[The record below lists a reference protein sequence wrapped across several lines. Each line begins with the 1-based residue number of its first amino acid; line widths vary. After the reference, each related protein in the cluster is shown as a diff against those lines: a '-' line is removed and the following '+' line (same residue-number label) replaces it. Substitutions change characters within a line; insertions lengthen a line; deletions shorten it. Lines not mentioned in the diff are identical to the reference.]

1 MIWPSAPK
9 FLYFDEY
16 YQMKG
21 ETNLNALIVRED
33 AKKLEELDYPLLG
46 LINLARLDHRQ
57 LVQTKNTTELKN
69 KLEGAGNYL
78 TRRIVK
84 YWSQNQ
90 HIQMRFDVRDAKPED
105 PEGMR
110 EGINVWGEVY
120 DTVHWAHTPLGSR
133 SRGFV
138 WFFSFLAWYEDIKR
152 KKENVICF

>member
-1 MIWPSAPK
+1 MPNKEHDRI
-9 FLYFDEY
+9 
-16 YQMKG
+16 
-21 ETNLNALIVRED
+21 
-33 AKKLEELDYPLLG
+33 
-46 LINLARLDHRQ
+46 
-57 LVQTKNTTELKN
+57 KN

-90 HIQMRFDVRDAKPED
+90 HIQMQFDVRDAKPGD

-120 DTVHWAHTPLGSR
+120 DTVHWAHTPLGYR

-152 KKENVICF
+152 KKENVICFWTNRAYPCMAAHRPIFWYILMPNCHHVN